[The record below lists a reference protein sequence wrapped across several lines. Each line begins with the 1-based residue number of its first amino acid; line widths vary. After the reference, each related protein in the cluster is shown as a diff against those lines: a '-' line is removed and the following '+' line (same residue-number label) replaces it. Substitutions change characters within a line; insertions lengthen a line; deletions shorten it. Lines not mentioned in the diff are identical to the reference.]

1 MGSAFISP
9 EAFAILKSPE
19 ASGNINADSKSLS
32 RPSNEF
38 AGGVRAGD
46 SEEENN
52 QPNGEEEMMKQI
64 DGNVTLSYI
73 VQPKTIL
80 LYCKSIVFGWT
91 YELICEEEEKSLLS
105 WEPAG

>member
-1 MGSAFISP
+1 MLLGSAFISP

-73 VQPKTIL
+73 VQPRTIL
-80 LYCKSIVFGWT
+80 LYCKSLRLGI
-91 YELICEEEEKSLLS
+91 
-105 WEPAG
+105 

>member
-1 MGSAFISP
+1 MTALTPPAKSFDGRERLLGSAFISP

-19 ASGNINADSKSLS
+19 ASGDINADSKSLS

-80 LYCKSIVFGWT
+80 LYCKSLRLDI
-91 YELICEEEEKSLLS
+91 
-105 WEPAG
+105 